1 MKRLN
6 VNVAKT
12 TQPAMEEIGKKEVT
26 LYYLVIAGE
35 TKEEKVIINCG
46 EKTYTK
52 VKELLRDDEIK
63 EIRDQSSKLA
73 EEAVKDMQQANK
85 KTGPKPL

>member
-1 MKRLN
+1 MKKLN

-12 TQPAMEEIGKKEVT
+12 TQSAIEELGKKEVT

-35 TKEEKVIINCG
+35 TEEEKVIINCG

-73 EEAVKDMQQANK
+73 EEAVKDMPQANK